1 MKNLFLILLV
11 GAMCWSCFSK
21 ASQRPENDNIM
32 TEKSFFDLK
41 AVDMDG
47 NTVSMDQYKGKKVVV
62 VNLASKCGY
71 TPQYEDLQRLYTE
84 NKNKMVILGF
94 PCNDFGGQEPGSNEE
109 IAQFCSVNYGVE
121 FPLFDKITLKDG
133 EKPEVYQW
141 LTDKSKNGWN
151 SDSPNW
157 NFCKYVINEEGELT
171 HFFQSKIKPLG
182 EEMTAALA
190 E

>member
-1 MKNLFLILLV
+1 
-11 GAMCWSCFSK
+11 
-21 ASQRPENDNIM
+21 
-32 TEKSFFDLK
+32 
-41 AVDMDG
+41 
-47 NTVSMDQYKGKKVVV
+47 
-62 VNLASKCGY
+62 
-71 TPQYEDLQRLYTE
+71 
-84 NKNKMVILGF
+84 MVILGF

-141 LTDKSKNGWN
+141 LTDKSQNGWN

-157 NFCKYVINEEGELT
+157 NFCKYVINEKGELT
-171 HFFQSKIKPLG
+171 HFFQSRIKPLG